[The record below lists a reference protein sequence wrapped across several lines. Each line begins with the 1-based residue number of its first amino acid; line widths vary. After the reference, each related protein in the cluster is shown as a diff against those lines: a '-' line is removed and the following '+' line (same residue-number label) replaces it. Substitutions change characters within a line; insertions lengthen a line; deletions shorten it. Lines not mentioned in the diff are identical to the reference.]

1 MSDTSAPQDG
11 VDERDRVGDEAQQ
24 QARARRSYDRLSHVY
39 GMLSDSSEKRFVKDA
54 IEELLRPEEGEVIL
68 EPGFGTGQ
76 ALLALATGVGETG
89 RVEGIDI
96 SDGMVA
102 QARHRL
108 EHHGLTDRIH
118 LQVGSATDMPY
129 APATF
134 DAVFMSFTLELFPD
148 DQIPVVLAECARVL
162 KPTGRMC
169 VACMSGHGGNA
180 AMEKL
185 YEWSHEHFP
194 SFVDCRPIDAPGA
207 LEAAGYAVTT
217 VRPLTMWGLAVDL
230 VLATPG

>member
-1 MSDTSAPQDG
+1 MQ
-11 VDERDRVGDEAQQ
+11 EEAQQ

-39 GMLSDSSEKRFVKDA
+39 SMLSDSSEKRFVRDA
-54 IEELLRPEEGEVIL
+54 IEGLLRPEEGEAIL

-96 SDGMVA
+96 SHGMLD

-108 EHHGLTDRIH
+108 EHHGLAGRVH
-118 LQVGSATDMPY
+118 LQVGSATELPY
-129 APATF
+129 DDGTF
-134 DAVFMSFTLELFPD
+134 DAVFMSFTLELFAD
-148 DQIPVVLAECARVL
+148 DQMPVVLAECARVL
-162 KPTGRMC
+162 KPTGRIC
-169 VACMSGHGGNA
+169 VACMSDHGGNA

-194 SFVDCRPIDAPGA
+194 SFVDCRPIDAPGS

-217 VRPLTMWGLAVDL
+217 VRPLAMWGLAVDL
-230 VLATPG
+230 VLATPA